1 MLPAAIPTDID
12 KYFFNRS
19 DEIAKIMKYV
29 TSIHNN
35 LASQVL
41 VLGGK
46 GVGKTFF
53 VKKVLHDLNDDILTI
68 FVDLSNIYG
77 VNREIKEEE
86 ILKEILSKLNEH
98 LTGDGRL
105 NRLKS
110 MIESGIQNLAVNKYD
125 LTESVDLFNMSV
137 PKIKKDYSKL
147 SRLVMDLLQNIVD
160 TADEISGVVI
170 AFDEFQLIDEL
181 ENPDAFLMLIRSSI
195 KNQQNVC
202 YIYTG
207 NFTSFSDVAKIIK
220 NGFGGRMPHF
230 YLKPFTIKDTIAY
243 IEKYASDLRFT
254 DDGYERFY
262 ECTLGVPSYINSF
275 ANVLRSDVVYDR
287 AKIDETYIENIDRIA
302 SVWITIW
309 MRFSSK
315 QKEIITLL
323 IDKGSVSFDDMMDET
338 NLSEEDLK
346 NTLYNMF
353 DMDVVFEDGE
363 YSFDNE
369 MIKMWLLN
377 EKKTKGFYPP

>member
-1 MLPAAIPTDID
+1 MLPVAIPTDID

-181 ENPDAFLMLIRSSI
+181 ENPDAFLMLIRSSM

-207 NFTSFSDVAKIIK
+207 NFTSFSDVSKIIK
-220 NGFGGRMPHF
+220 SGFGGRMPHF
-230 YLKPFTIKDTIAY
+230 YLKPFTIEDTIAY

-262 ECTLGVPSYINSF
+262 EYTLGVPSYINSF

-323 IDKGSVSFDDMMDET
+323 IDKGSASFDDMMGET